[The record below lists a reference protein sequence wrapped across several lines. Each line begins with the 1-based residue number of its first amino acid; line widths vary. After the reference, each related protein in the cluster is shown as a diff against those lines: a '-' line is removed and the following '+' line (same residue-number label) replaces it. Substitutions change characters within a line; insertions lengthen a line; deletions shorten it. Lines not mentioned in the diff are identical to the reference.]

1 MQNNSNLL
9 GFGGFLLGLGIGW
22 LAFTALNVSL
32 NLFAWLLIIIGVAT
46 VIGGLVSFAGLS
58 LPIGN
63 VIGSFSGGLVLALF
77 LTSGFQIIS
86 DFTGIWDGSGDYKAE
101 DTLIFT
107 GAAIQDRVYFEC
119 DNFNGPVTVNTWAKN
134 EYDVSLKIKAKGR
147 TVQTAEN
154 LIDGLDIELDEE
166 PVSEQ
171 LRLILAYDIPSNQR
185 SQLSIEVTVNLPS
198 DADIGL
204 QLESSNGAINLSNIN
219 GSALILDTSNGGLN
233 LVKVFAENID
243 ASTSNGRIQGT
254 FEAPVASLST
264 SNGGIDVTIPGN
276 IAATYILETSN
287 GGVDVKVS
295 RTTDIGFDLDV
306 TSSNGEIDIN
316 LPNLDYSTNTKNRKV
331 AKTEDY
337 ALKNVKIDLEIST
350 SNGNVDVFS

>member
-22 LAFTALNVSL
+22 LIFTALNVSL

-63 VIGSFSGGLVLALF
+63 VIGSFSGGLILALF
-77 LTSGFQIIS
+77 LTSGFQLFS
-86 DFTGIWDGSGDYKAE
+86 DFGIWDGSGDYKAE
-101 DTLIFT
+101 DMLIFT
-107 GAAIQDRVYFEC
+107 GTALQDRVYFEC
-119 DNFNGPVTVNTWAKN
+119 DNFNGPVTVNSWEKN

-147 TVQTAEN
+147 TVQAAEN
-154 LIDGLDIELDEE
+154 LIDGLDIELDENQ
-166 PVSEQ
+166 VSGQ
-171 LRLILAYDIPSNQR
+171 LRLILAYDIPSTQR
-185 SQLSIEVTVNLPS
+185 PQLSIEVTVNLPS

-204 QLESSNGAINLSNIN
+204 QVESSNGAIHLSNIN
-219 GSALILDTSNGGLN
+219 GSGIFLDTSNGGLN
-233 LVKVFAENID
+233 LVNVFAENID

-254 FEAPVASLST
+254 FEAPAASLST
-264 SNGGIDVTIPGN
+264 SNGGIDVNIPGN
-276 IAATYILETSN
+276 IAATYIFETSN
-287 GGVDVKVS
+287 GGVDVKLT
-295 RTTDIGFDLDV
+295 RTTDIGFDLEV
-306 TSSNGEIDIN
+306 TSSNGDIDIN

-337 ALKNVKIDLEIST
+337 ALKNVKINLEIST
-350 SNGNVDVFS
+350 SNGNVDVYS